1 MRIFITKE
9 DIMFFGEKLISKDEI
24 IKIDNSDIYQ
34 IKTDS
39 TIIELT
45 INQILNDGRFSE
57 VKERQDFNIK
67 TEELSDEE
75 DVEIKRFR
83 IQLDVTTNRKK
94 LREIET
100 FMRKTLEDMI

>member
-9 DIMFFGEKLISKDEI
+9 DIVFFGEKIISKGEI
-24 IKIDNSDIYQ
+24 LKVDNDIYQ

-45 INQILNDGRFSE
+45 INQITKDGRFSE
-57 VKERQDFNIK
+57 IKERQDFNIK
-67 TEELSDEE
+67 TEELTEEE
-75 DVEIKRFR
+75 DIEYKRFR

-94 LREIET
+94 LREIEI

>member
-9 DIMFFGEKLISKDEI
+9 DIVFFGEKIISKGEI
-24 IKIDNSDIYQ
+24 LKVDNDIYQ

-45 INQILNDGRFSE
+45 INQITKDGRFSE
-57 VKERQDFNIK
+57 IKERQDFNIK
-67 TEELSDEE
+67 TEELTDEE
-75 DVEIKRFR
+75 DIEYKRFR

-94 LREIET
+94 LREIEI